1 MEQKEFESSLKSI
14 ETENYID
21 RKFYRPIGF
30 KLAKALQNTGITPN
44 TVTVISIFVGA
55 MGGFFF
61 HYPYSIVWAVCGVI
75 ALISANILDCV
86 DGQLARLTGIKS
98 EIGRILDGFA
108 GDIWFACIYLAFAY
122 RLNIQF
128 DTWIFW
134 IIIVISAFSH
144 MNQAAITDYYKTLH
158 LFFISKDKGKEFEN
172 SEEVKTR
179 YEAMPSGISKFFS
192 YFYIGYTRNQ
202 EKKTPQLQK
211 LMQQLRQKYGND
223 IPDSLREAFRADSRR
238 LMPLIDWMTFNGRS
252 LVLFFSA
259 LANLLWV
266 YLFFE
271 IVILNIVQFM
281 VIRKHER
288 ICIRYIQQIGNTPQ
302 SA

>member
-44 TVTVISIFVGA
+44 AVTVISIFVGA

-61 HYPYSIVWAVCGVI
+61 HYHPYSIVWAVCGVI
-75 ALISANILDCV
+75 ALILANTLDCV

-134 IIIVISAFSH
+134 IVILISAFSH

-158 LFFISKDKGKEFEN
+158 LFFISKEKGKEFEN
-172 SEEVKTR
+172 SEEVKAR
-179 YEAMPSGISKFFS
+179 YEAMPAGVSKFFS

-202 EKKTPQLQK
+202 EKKTPQLQR
-211 LMQQLRQKYGND
+211 LMQLLRQEYGND
-223 IPDSLREAFRADSRR
+223 IPDSLREAFRAESRR
-238 LMPLIDWMTFNGRS
+238 LMPIIDWMTFNGRS
-252 LVLFFSA
+252 LVLFLSA
-259 LANLLWV
+259 LTGMLWV

-271 IVILNIVQFM
+271 IVILNTVQLM
-281 VIRKHER
+281 AIRKHER
-288 ICIRYIQQIGNTPQ
+288 ICTRYIQEIQQ
-302 SA
+302 RRF